1 MTIQGRSDPRSMQS
15 ALVADLLADE
25 VERMRFD
32 GDMKVI
38 TSGYSSST

>member
-1 MTIQGRSDPRSMQS
+1 MTIPWRSDAQSIRS

-32 GDMKVI
+32 VDMKVI
-38 TSGYSSST
+38 TRDYSSST